1 MEKIL
6 FFSIVITT
14 FFLIFKFVE
23 MKYIEKEWKPAKII
37 IRDLVMVFIASFL
50 GISLYNKGG
59 KSVNQ
64 LFDVITDTKS
74 VPLSS
79 GNVNVFTDNPNF

>member
-6 FFSIVITT
+6 FFSIVFLS

-37 IRDLVMVFIASFL
+37 IRDIIMVFIASFL
-50 GISLYNKGG
+50 GFTIFNKSG
-59 KSVNQ
+59 SSINQ
-64 LFDVITDTKS
+64 LFDVITDSKS

-79 GNVNVFTDNPNF
+79 ANVNVFTDNPNF

>member
-6 FFSIVITT
+6 FFSIVVSI

-37 IRDLVMVFIASFL
+37 IRDIIMVFIASFL
-50 GISLYNKGG
+50 GFTIFNKSG
-59 KSVNQ
+59 SSINQ
-64 LFDVITDTKS
+64 LFDVITDSKS

-79 GNVNVFTDNPNF
+79 ANVNVFTDNPNF

>member
-6 FFSIVITT
+6 FFSIVVSS
-14 FFLIFKFVE
+14 FFLLFKFVE

-37 IRDLVMVFIASFL
+37 IRDIIMVFIASFL
-50 GISLYNKGG
+50 GFTIFNKSG
-59 KSVNQ
+59 SSINQ
-64 LFDVITDTKS
+64 LFDVITDSKS

-79 GNVNVFTDNPNF
+79 ANVNVFTDNPNF

>member
-6 FFSIVITT
+6 FFSIVVSS

-37 IRDLVMVFIASFL
+37 IRDIIMVFIASFL
-50 GISLYNKGG
+50 GFTIFNKSG
-59 KSVNQ
+59 SSINQ
-64 LFDVITDTKS
+64 LFDVITDSKS

-79 GNVNVFTDNPNF
+79 ANVNVFTDNPNF

>member
-6 FFSIVITT
+6 FFSIVIST
-14 FFLIFKFVE
+14 FFLIFKFLE

-50 GISLYNKGG
+50 GFSLYDRSGN
-59 KSVNQ
+59 SINQ

-79 GNVNVFTDNPNF
+79 ANVNVFTDNPNF